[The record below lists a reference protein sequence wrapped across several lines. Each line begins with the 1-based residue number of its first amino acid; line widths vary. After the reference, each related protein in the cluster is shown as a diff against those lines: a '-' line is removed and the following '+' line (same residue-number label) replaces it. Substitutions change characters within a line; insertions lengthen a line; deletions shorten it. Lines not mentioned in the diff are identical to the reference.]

1 LKPLDKTMTDAS
13 TSSATITDDSGRF
26 VVCLGASAGGLD
38 ALERFFKSCPPDTG
52 ATFVVI
58 QHLSPD
64 HKSMMS
70 NLLARHTTMP
80 VTMVEDEMVM
90 APNHVYLIPP
100 GQVMHVSPNHLHLT
114 PKNPRGL
121 TLPIDIFFASL
132 ASVYNKKA
140 VAVILSGTGTDGTR
154 GATAIHDAGGIV
166 MAQEPESAKFDGMPR
181 SVINTGIVNSVLPV
195 EDLPARILAHLN
207 NLPVPAIP
215 ADHELQDVE
224 LTADEAKQEIL
235 RRLHQHSGIN
245 FEEYK
250 QATVM
255 RRIERRMNVRHT
267 PHYQDYL
274 RLLDS
279 ERAELLALRREMLIP
294 VTSFFRD
301 PETFETLA
309 DKVIEPLVAERQ
321 TGESIRVW
329 IAGVASGE
337 EAYTIAMLF
346 LEAFEKQRRWPMLKI
361 FATDVDQQCVEIAGV
376 GHYPE
381 SSATEL
387 STERIDRFF
396 NRRDNG
402 ITVKS
407 ELRQC
412 IVFARHN
419 LLSDPPFTKMD
430 LVVCRNTLI
439 YFKSAAQ
446 DRALRALHYAL
457 KLGGAMLLGSSESL
471 TNSSE
476 GLQTVSQKH
485 KIFRCISLLNLPLL
499 EGSRKD
505 FTLTTASSSRVGP
518 VRLRRRTNEPAATDE
533 AVATLLQRYAP
544 PSILVNPMQEM
555 VHLYGDAKLY
565 IMPRPGAVSLD
576 VTKLL
581 PEPLMPVVSAMLYK
595 VGTDGISLQ
604 SDPVRVQL
612 GDGREHRVRVSVHPV
627 LRDGQEPLS
636 LVCFEAQE
644 TTETHSSGSI
654 DVEAETMA
662 HVAALERELRV
673 TRENLQ
679 ATIEELETS
688 NEELQATNE
697 ELMASNEELQ
707 SSNEELQ
714 SVNEEMGSVNAEF
727 QEKMTLLNK
736 ANADLDNM
744 AKASGVPTVFVDD
757 KLEITRFS
765 PDAKQV
771 FKVRDSDVGRRLDDI
786 THMLRY
792 PGLMEDLSLTLQ
804 TGRMIEREVRTT
816 DDTRT
821 YLVRM
826 LPYVM
831 HSTLGTGAVITLV
844 DITELL
850 NAQRL
855 QVIIDALPENI
866 AVLDQHGTILM
877 VNAAWNRFALD
888 NGGDPNNGLGVGC
901 NYLQACTGKPAES
914 LDAQGEEVDINFKLQ
929 RVLEGVSPSFTTE
942 YPCHS
947 PDKQRWFVMSASGIK
962 HPTMRAVVSHFETT
976 MWHHNKH

>member
-1 LKPLDKTMTDAS
+1 MNDHAQPNDANPN
-13 TSSATITDDSGRF
+13 AHGRF
-26 VVCLGASAGGLD
+26 VVCVGASAGGLD
-38 ALERFFKSCPPDTG
+38 ALERFFKVCPTDTG

-70 NLLARHTTMP
+70 NLLARHTAMP
-80 VTMVEDEMVM
+80 VTMVEDDMVM
-90 APNHVYLIPP
+90 APDHVYLIPP
-100 GQVMHVSPNHLHLT
+100 GQVMHVTPNHLHLT

-121 TLPIDIFFASL
+121 TLPIDIFFSSL
-132 ASVYNKKA
+132 ASVYKDKA
-140 VAVILSGTGTDGTR
+140 VGVVLSGTGTDGTR

-195 EDLPARILAHLN
+195 EDLPARIVAHLK

-215 ADHELQDVE
+215 AVNELQDVA
-224 LTADEAKQEIL
+224 LTAEEAKTEIL

-255 RRIERRMNVRHT
+255 RRIERRMTVRHT
-267 PHYQDYL
+267 SHYQDYL
-274 RLLDS
+274 RLLDN

-309 DKVIEPLVAERQ
+309 EKVIEPLVAERQ

-329 IAGVASGE
+329 IAGVATGE

-361 FATDVDQQCVEIAGV
+361 FATDVDQHCVETAGV
-376 GHYPE
+376 GHYTE
-381 SSATEL
+381 ASATEL

-396 NRRDNG
+396 TRRDNG

-439 YFKSAAQ
+439 YFKTVAQ

-457 KLGGAMLLGSSESL
+457 KLGGAMLLGTSESL
-471 TNSSE
+471 AGTSE

-485 KIFRCISLLNLPLL
+485 KIFRCTSLLNLPLL
-499 EGSRKD
+499 DNSRKD
-505 FTLTTASSSRVGP
+505 FNLSTATSSRVGP
-518 VRLRRRTNEPAATDE
+518 LRQRRRQQETGANDE
-533 AVATLLQRYAP
+533 AVAALLQRYAP
-544 PSILVNPMQEM
+544 PSILVNTAQEM
-555 VHLYGDAKLY
+555 VHLYGDAKRY

-581 PEPLMPVVSAMLYK
+581 PEPLMPVVSAMLFK
-595 VGTDGISLQ
+595 VSTDGISLQ

-636 LVCFEAQE
+636 LVCFEEQE
-644 TTETHSSGSI
+644 STETSNTGSI

-727 QEKMTLLNK
+727 QEKLTLLNK

-744 AKASGVPTVFVDD
+744 AKASGVPTVFVDE

-765 PDAKQV
+765 PDARLV

-786 THMLRY
+786 THVLRY
-792 PGLMEDLSLTLQ
+792 AGLMDDLSLTLQ

-816 DDTRT
+816 DDART
-821 YLVRM
+821 YLVRI

-831 HSTLGTGAVITLV
+831 HSTLNTGAVITLV

-866 AVLDQHGTILM
+866 AVLDAQGVILM
-877 VNAAWNRFALD
+877 VNSAWNRFALE
-888 NGGDPNNGLGVGC
+888 NGGDPNSGLGVGS
-901 NYLQACTGKPAES
+901 NYLQACTGKPGES
-914 LDAQGEEVDINFKLQ
+914 LDANGEAVDINLKLQ
-929 RVLEGVSPSFTTE
+929 RLLDGVLPSFSME

-962 HPTMRAVVSHFETT
+962 HPNMRAVVSHFETT
-976 MWHHNKH
+976 MWHLNRR

>member
-1 LKPLDKTMTDAS
+1 MTDS
-13 TSSATITDDSGRF
+13 TVTDAPTTTANDAQQRF

-38 ALERFFKSCPPDTG
+38 ALERFFKACPPDTG
-52 ATFVVI
+52 ATYVVI

-80 VTMVEDEMVM
+80 VTMVEDDMVM
-90 APNHVYLIPP
+90 APDHVYLIPP

-121 TLPIDIFFASL
+121 TLPIDIFFSSL
-132 ASVYNKKA
+132 ASVYQSKA
-140 VAVILSGTGTDGTR
+140 VGVILSGTGTDGTR

-166 MAQEPESAKFDGMPR
+166 LAQEPESAKFDGMPR
-181 SVINTGIVNSVLPV
+181 SAINTGIVNAVMPV
-195 EDLPARILAHLN
+195 EDLPSRIVAHIN
-207 NLPVPAIP
+207 NLPLQPIP
-215 ADHELQDVE
+215 SVIDLPDVE
-224 LTADEAKQEIL
+224 LTVDEAKLEIL

-255 RRIERRMNVRHT
+255 RRIERRMSVRHT
-267 PHYQDYL
+267 AHYQDYL
-274 RLLDS
+274 RLIDH

-301 PETFETLA
+301 PETFETLSE
-309 DKVIEPLVAERQ
+309 KVIEPLVAERQ
-321 TGESIRVW
+321 SGETIRVW
-329 IAGVASGE
+329 IAGVATGE
-337 EAYTIAMLF
+337 EAYTVAMLF

-361 FATDVDQQCVEIAGV
+361 FATDVDQQCVEIAGT
-376 GHYPE
+376 GHYSE
-381 SSATEL
+381 ASVTEL
-387 STERIDRFF
+387 SPQRIERFF
-396 NRRDNG
+396 TRRDNG
-402 ITVKS
+402 LTVKS

-412 IVFARHN
+412 IVFAKHN

-439 YFKSAAQ
+439 YFKSSAQ

-471 TNSSE
+471 TGNAE
-476 GLQTVSQKH
+476 GLQTLSQKH
-485 KIFRCISLLNLPLL
+485 KIFRCTSLLNLPLL
-499 EGSRKD
+499 EGNRKD
-505 FTLTTASSSRVGP
+505 FTLSPANTSSRVGP
-518 VRLRRRTNEPAATDE
+518 SRLRRRTHESGANDE
-533 AVATLLQRYAP
+533 AVAALLKRYAP
-544 PSILVNPMQEM
+544 PSILVNPGHEM
-555 VHLYGDAKLY
+555 VHLYGDAKRF
-565 IMPRPGAVSLD
+565 IMPRPGAVSLE

-595 VGTDGISLQ
+595 VNAEGVSLQ

-612 GDGREHRVRVSVHPV
+612 SDGREHRVRVSVHPV
-627 LRDGQEPLS
+627 LRDGQDPLS
-636 LVCFEAQE
+636 LVCFEEQE
-644 TTETHSSGSI
+644 NSTAIESGSI
-654 DVEAETMA
+654 NIEAETMA
-662 HVAALERELRV
+662 HVSALERELRV

-744 AKASGVPTVFVDD
+744 AKASGVPTVFLDE
-757 KLEITRFS
+757 KMNITRFS

-771 FKVRDSDVGRRLDDI
+771 FKLRDSDVGRRLDDI
-786 THMLRY
+786 AHVLRY
-792 PGLMEDLSLTLQ
+792 PGLMEDLTLTLQ
-804 TGRMIEREVRTT
+804 TGRMIEREVRTN
-816 DDTRT
+816 DGTRT
-821 YLVRM
+821 YLSRM

-831 HSTLGTGAVITLV
+831 HSSLGTGAVITLV

-866 AVLDQHGTILM
+866 AVLDEQGTIVM
-877 VNAAWNRFALD
+877 VNKAWNQFALE
-888 NGGDPNNGLGVGC
+888 NGGDPNSGLGVGC
-901 NYLQACTGKPAES
+901 NYLMACTGKPDDS
-914 LDAQGEEVDINFKLQ
+914 LDARGDAVDVNL
-929 RVLEGVSPSFTTE
+929 RLRHVLEGRAQTFSTE
-942 YPCHS
+942 YACHS
-947 PDKQRWFVMSASGIK
+947 PDKERWFVMNVAAIQ
-962 HPTMRAVVSHFETT
+962 HPNMRAVVSHFETT
-976 MWHHNKH
+976 MWHNQTA

>member
-1 LKPLDKTMTDAS
+1 MTLSTTNEASESDAN
-13 TSSATITDDSGRF
+13 DRF

-38 ALERFFKSCPPDTG
+38 ALERFFKACPPDTG
-52 ATFVVI
+52 ASFVVI

-90 APNHVYLIPP
+90 APDHVYLIPP

-121 TLPIDIFFASL
+121 TLPIDIFFSSL
-132 ASVYNKKA
+132 ASVYKSKA
-140 VAVILSGTGTDGTR
+140 VGVILSGTGTDGTR
-154 GATAIHDAGGIV
+154 GATALHDAGGIV

-195 EDLPARILAHLN
+195 EDLPARIMAHIN
-207 NLPVPAIP
+207 NLPVQAIP
-215 ADHELQDVE
+215 AESELPDVE

-267 PHYQDYL
+267 AHYQDYL
-274 RLLDS
+274 RLLDN

-309 DKVIEPLVAERQ
+309 EKIIEPLVAERQ

-329 IAGVASGE
+329 IAGVATGE

-361 FATDVDQQCVEIAGV
+361 FATDVDQQCVEISGV

-387 STERIDRFF
+387 SAERINRFF
-396 NRRDNG
+396 TKRDNG

-499 EGSRKD
+499 DSGRKD
-505 FTLTTASSSRVGP
+505 FTLTPANTSSRIGP
-518 VRLRRRTNEPAATDE
+518 SRLRRRGSEGGNNDE
-533 AVATLLQRYAP
+533 AVAALLKRYAP
-544 PSILVNPMQEM
+544 PSILVNLTHEM
-555 VHLYGDAKLY
+555 VHLYGDAKRY
-565 IMPRPGAVSLD
+565 IMPRPGAVSLE

-581 PEPLMPVVSAMLYK
+581 PDALMPVVSAMLYK
-595 VGTDGISLQ
+595 VSIDGISLQ
-604 SDPVRVQL
+604 SDAMRVQL
-612 GDGREHRVRVSVHPV
+612 SDGRDHRVRVSVHPV

-636 LVCFEAQE
+636 LVCFEEQE
-644 TTETHSSGSI
+644 SSESISTGSI

-744 AKASGVPTVFVDD
+744 AKASGVPTVFVDE

-771 FKVRDSDVGRRLDDI
+771 FKLRDSDVGRRLDDI
-786 THMLRY
+786 THVLRY
-792 PGLMEDLSLTLQ
+792 PGLMEDLALTLK

-821 YLVRM
+821 YLARL

-866 AVLDQHGTILM
+866 AVLDEHGTIIL
-877 VNAAWNRFALD
+877 VNSAWNKFALD
-888 NGGDPNNGLGVGC
+888 NGGDPNNGLGLGC
-901 NYLQACTGKPAES
+901 NYLNVCNEGVDNH
-914 LDAQGEEVDINFKLQ
+914 DAHGDEVNLNLKLK
-929 RVLEGVSPSFTTE
+929 RVLEGVVPNFTIE

-947 PDKQRWFVMSASGIK
+947 PDKERWFVMSAAGIK

-976 MWHHNKH
+976 MWHINK